1 MMCCCLQECLSDPS
15 EVSGF
20 ITLAKEQTQ
29 QQQHMMMQ
37 QQQASLL
44 AGNGAPPGLL
54 QLTQLTGNEAGHNVI
69 SDDLYDQL
77 SMLAAQRASSP
88 TDGLG
93 IAAAMQQQQQQQFV
107 QMPGVS
113 QGTVLQQWQLPLLQN
128 ATQLP
133 LQQQQQP
140 QLAGAW
146 SLGDTDSNS
155 RWLLQQRFADQSST
169 PQQQQHHAA
178 AAPYGVAAAN
188 AAANAG
194 GQPLA
199 LLVPV
204 QSNNSAAALSGAQ
217 TLLPVSI
224 TADGM
229 NASRT
234 ATVISGPHLSPVTGN
249 ISGISNTN
257 SLQGNAQLLDLAGS
271 SSSSSGSYP
280 SSSSC
285 SVPTLQYVT
294 LLDGQRVLL
303 PVASSS
309 QIVTANVT
317 LAQQGVG
324 SGLSACYMS
333 PQQQQPQQQP
343 MLLMQQQ
350 QGAACVQ
357 IPSSVQTAASSAS
370 SSISSVPNA
379 VAAQHVA
386 CMAYAAQQ
394 QQQGVQA
401 GMQNMAQVA
410 SSSSMVIS
418 APEVSLPLMLQQQQ
432 QQQQQQG
439 EVAGASLAAAVAW
452 QQQQQLIQCSEPQML
467 VNMMQNCSISQ
478 QLNDQWV

>member
-1 MMCCCLQECLSDPS
+1 LQECLSDPS

-20 ITLAKEQTQ
+20 ITLAKEQAQ

-54 QLTQLTGNEAGHNVI
+54 QLTQLAGNETGHNVI

-93 IAAAMQQQQQQQFV
+93 MAAAMQQQQQQFV

-113 QGTVLQQWQLPLLQN
+113 QGTVLQQWQLPMLQN

-133 LQQQQQP
+133 LQQQ

-155 RWLLQQRFADQSST
+155 RWMLQQRFADQSST
-169 PQQQQHHAA
+169 LQQQQHHAA
-178 AAPYGVAAAN
+178 AATYGVATAN

-194 GQPLA
+194 VQPLA

-204 QSNNSAAALSGAQ
+204 QSNNNAAALSGAQ

-229 NASRT
+229 NAGRT

-249 ISGISNTN
+249 ISSISNTN
-257 SLQGNAQLLDLAGS
+257 SLQGNAQLLNLAGS

-285 SVPTLQYVT
+285 SVATLQYVT

-303 PVASSS
+303 PVASSG

-317 LAQQGVG
+317 LAQQGVS

-333 PQQQQPQQQP
+333 PQQQPQQQP
-343 MLLMQQQ
+343 ILLMQQQQ

-357 IPSSVQTAASSAS
+357 IPSSLQTAASSAS
-370 SSISSVPNA
+370 SSSSSVPNA

-386 CMAYAAQQ
+386 RMAYAAQQ

-418 APEVSLPLMLQQQQ
+418 APEVSLPMML
-432 QQQQQQG
+432 QQQQQG